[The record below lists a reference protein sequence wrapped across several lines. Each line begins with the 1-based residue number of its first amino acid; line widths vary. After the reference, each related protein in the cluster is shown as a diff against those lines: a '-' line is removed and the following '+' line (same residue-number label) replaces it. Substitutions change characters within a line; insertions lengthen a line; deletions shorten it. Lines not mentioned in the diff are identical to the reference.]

1 VWVKGNHIHLVRNDD
16 FWKPDRPYLD
26 EIYDRVIPD
35 AASRALALETGQVDL
50 AQGSVIEAFDVPRLE
65 AMPQLEMFTR
75 GYETVAPV
83 SWLEINHRIEPLGD
97 KRFRQAMMHAI
108 DREFIIENIYFGLGR
123 AARGPINSVTRY
135 FDASAL
141 KTYDY
146 DPEQAIALLDEMG
159 LEPDQDGV
167 RARIDMMILPYG
179 EVWTR
184 QAEFVKQQL
193 REVGIEVTL
202 EANDAGGWV
211 QRIGNW
217 DYETSFDFASQFM
230 DPAMGVARTYIS
242 SNIRQGVP
250 FTNTMGYS
258 NPRVDELFAD
268 AATQTDPA
276 KAQAMYS
283 EVQSILTEDV
293 PVVWL
298 TELEWPIFVNTRV
311 KDVIID
317 ANGPSS
323 EFDQAYIVQ

>member
-1 VWVKGNHIHLVRNDD
+1 
-16 FWKPDRPYLD
+16 
-26 EIYDRVIPD
+26 
-35 AASRALALETGQVDL
+35 
-50 AQGSVIEAFDVPRLE
+50 
-65 AMPQLEMFTR
+65 
-75 GYETVAPV
+75 
-83 SWLEINHRIEPLGD
+83 
-97 KRFRQAMMHAI
+97 
-108 DREFIIENIYFGLGR
+108 
-123 AARGPINSVTRY
+123 
-135 FDASAL
+135 
-141 KTYDY
+141 
-146 DPEQAIALLDEMG
+146 MG

-167 RARIDMMILPYG
+167 RAQIKMMILPYG

-217 DYETSFDFASQFM
+217 DYETSFDFVSQFM

-250 FTNTMGYS
+250 FTNTMGYR
-258 NPRVDELFAD
+258 NARVDELFAN
-268 AATQTDPA
+268 AAMQTDPA
-276 KAQAMYS
+276 QAQAMYS

-323 EFDQAYIVQ
+323 EFDQAHIVE